1 MELVLT
7 APGATTGQKIEVSA
21 TTFGRD
27 FNEPLVHQVVTAFMA
42 AGRSGTRAQK
52 TRTEVRGGGKKPW
65 AQKHT
70 GRARAGSIR
79 SPLWRGG
86 GVIFAA
92 KPQDFT
98 QKVNRK
104 MFRGAMAS
112 ILSELVRLK
121 RFMVVK
127 DADVALDVP
136 KTKAL
141 LQRLSDYGVT
151 EALVVVNNWDTNL
164 YLAARNL
171 AKVEIC
177 EVSKLDP
184 VSLVKYQNVIM
195 TEDAVRKIEEVL
207 G

>member
-1 MELVLT
+1 MELMLT
-7 APGATTGQKIEVSA
+7 APGSAGQKIEVSA

-27 FNEPLVHQVVTAFMA
+27 FNEPLVHQVVTAIMA
-42 AGRSGTRAQK
+42 TARSGTRAQK
-52 TRTEVRGGGKKPW
+52 TRSEVRGGGKKPW

-86 GVIFAA
+86 GIIFAA

-104 MFRGAMAS
+104 MYRGAMAS

-121 RFMVVK
+121 RFHVVK
-127 DADVALDVP
+127 DAEVTLEVP

-141 LQRLSDYGVT
+141 LQ
-151 EALVVVNNWDTNL
+151 
-164 YLAARNL
+164 
-171 AKVEIC
+171 
-177 EVSKLDP
+177 
-184 VSLVKYQNVIM
+184 
-195 TEDAVRKIEEVL
+195 
-207 G
+207 

>member
-1 MELVLT
+1 MELLVS
-7 APGATTGQKIEVSA
+7 APGGSGQNKIEVSA
-21 TTFGRD
+21 NTFGRD
-27 FNEPLVHQVVTAFMA
+27 FNEPLVHQVITAYMA
-42 AGRSGTRAQK
+42 SARSGTRAQK
-52 TRTEVRGGGKKPW
+52 TRSEVRGGGKKPW

-79 SPLWRGG
+79 SPLWRKG

-104 MFRGAMAS
+104 MYRGAMTS

-121 RFMVVK
+121 RFLVIK
-127 DADVALDVP
+127 DADVAFEVP

-141 LQRLSDYGVT
+141 LKRLEEFGVK
-151 EALVVVNNWDTNL
+151 EALVVVKNWDTNL

-171 AKVEIC
+171 AKVEVC
-177 EVSKLDP
+177 EIGKLDP

-195 TEDAVRKIEEVL
+195 TEDAVKEIEGVL

>member
-1 MELVLT
+1 MELLVST
-7 APGATTGQKIEVSA
+7 PGGAGQSRIEVSA

-27 FNEPLVHQVVTAFMA
+27 FNEALVHQVVTAYMA
-42 AGRSGTRAQK
+42 AARSGTRAQK
-52 TRTEVRGGGKKPW
+52 TRSEVRGGGKKPW

-70 GRARAGSIR
+70 GRARAGSSR
-79 SPLWRGG
+79 SPLWRSG

-92 KPQDFT
+92 KPQDYT

-104 MFRGAMAS
+104 MYRGAMTS
-112 ILSELVRLK
+112 ILSELVRLN
-121 RFMVVK
+121 RLHVIK
-127 DADVALDVP
+127 DADVALEAP

-141 LQRLSDYGVT
+141 IQRLSEFGVT

-171 AKVEIC
+171 AKVEVC
-177 EVSKLDP
+177 EISKLDP
-184 VSLVKYQNVIM
+184 VSLVKYPNVIM

>member
-1 MELVLT
+1 MELLVN
-7 APGATTGQKIEVSA
+7 APGNAGQSKIEVSA

-27 FNEPLVHQVVTAFMA
+27 FNEALVHQVVTAYMA
-42 AGRSGTRAQK
+42 GARSGTRAQK
-52 TRTEVRGGGKKPW
+52 TRSEVRGGGKKPW

-70 GRARAGSIR
+70 GRARAGTSR
-79 SPLWRGG
+79 SPLWRSGG
-86 GVIFAA
+86 IIFAA

-104 MFRGAMAS
+104 MYRGAMSS

-121 RFMVVK
+121 RLQVIK
-127 DADVALDVP
+127 DADMSLEVP

-141 LQRLSDYGVT
+141 LERLSTFGVQ
-151 EALVVVNNWDTNL
+151 EALVVVKNWDTNL

-171 AKVEIC
+171 PKVEIC
-177 EVSKLDP
+177 EISKLDP

-207 G
+207 A

>member
-1 MELVLT
+1 MELLVA
-7 APGATTGQKIEVSA
+7 APGGSGQNKIEVSA

-27 FNEPLVHQVVTAFMA
+27 FNEALVHQVVTAYLA
-42 AGRSGTRAQK
+42 AARSGTRAQK
-52 TRTEVRGGGKKPW
+52 TRSEVSGGGIKPW
-65 AQKHT
+65 RQKGT
-70 GRARAGSIR
+70 GRARAGTIR
-79 SPLWRGG
+79 SPLWRKG

-92 KPQDFT
+92 KPQDYT

-104 MFRGAMAS
+104 MYRGAMTA

-121 RFMVVK
+121 RLVIVK
-127 DADVALDVP
+127 DADVALAAP
-136 KTKAL
+136 KTKDL
-141 LQRLSDYGVT
+141 LKRIADYGVT

-171 AKVEIC
+171 SQVEVC
-177 EVSKLDP
+177 EVGKIDP